1 MAKKASKTSGGRG
14 RARRKVSKT
23 KDLPVDRKART
34 VKGGAFTASLG
45 DGSVRNTLRNTVGGL
60 ANTVGGR
67 SVTLQ

>member
-1 MAKKASKTSGGRG
+1 MPKKTSKTSGGRG
-14 RARRKVSKT
+14 RARRKPSKS

-34 VKGGAFTASLG
+34 VKGGAFSAALG

-60 ANTVGGR
+60 ANSIGGR